1 MCLWV
6 LMKLRGLMMLSDWH
20 DDEAKVECFDLRLR
34 VKELEAEI
42 RKLKAMI
49 DNGLGWEDMHNDIEP
64 VKESR

>member
-1 MCLWV
+1 
-6 LMKLRGLMMLSDWH
+6 MLSDWH